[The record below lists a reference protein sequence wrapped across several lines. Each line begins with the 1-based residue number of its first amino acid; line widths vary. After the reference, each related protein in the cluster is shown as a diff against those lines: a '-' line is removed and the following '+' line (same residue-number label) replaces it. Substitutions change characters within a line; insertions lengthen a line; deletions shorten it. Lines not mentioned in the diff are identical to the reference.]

1 MYVTTF
7 YSFKGGVGRTM
18 ALVNVAAELSQRG
31 RRVLAVDFDL
41 EAPGL
46 DTFDL
51 PRPADTIPGIV
62 DYVSEYIDTGQAPDV
77 SKYIFE
83 SSGIGSDGGGLWIM
97 PSGAHLDSYA
107 STFATIDWG
116 ELYERQDGYLLFE
129 DLKAQWKATVEPD
142 YVLVDSRTGHTDVG
156 GICTRHL
163 PDAVAILFFPNT
175 QNLRGLTKVVR
186 EIRSEQ
192 RGPGKKRIGLHFI
205 MSNVPDL
212 DDEDRILEQ
221 SIASFE
227 QDLGFRDPLV
237 VHRYDS
243 LSLLNQVVFTK
254 DRPRSRL
261 AKEYQAVTAEI
272 MRHNPLDRD
281 GVIDFLDNVAPMRR
295 FPRSRGLPIRQWKE
309 IGKHLEKVEASHRDD
324 GAVLF
329 RLGSSCNRSGRFKE
343 AVELLDRAIETG
355 YINPEVYLMRAR
367 IRRLELDD
375 GEGARRDAACVIDS
389 HQASTDQVLQALS
402 IIEPENLKSVVS
414 SPALSA
420 KSPEERVWIAER
432 LNTSRTE
439 AEVAIDILQPLVAD
453 VEVSP
458 EVVNEAR
465 GHLAMSS
472 IAAGR
477 FSGAIEAILG
487 QDPNVGTMMIHH
499 AFNYG
504 MALWGEHGQ
513 ITQEP
518 FQRVLECD
526 QIDSM
531 EDPPPNYL
539 QCMAVA
545 HWITGNS
552 HAAQKLA
559 KAATREIR
567 YRKGQQISCWRYL
580 RVPRREFERDVDELL
595 KLIDGDESVKPR
607 FLLPNK

>member
-46 DTFDL
+46 DTFEL
-51 PRPADTIPGIV
+51 PRPADNIPGIV

-77 SKYIFE
+77 REYVFE
-83 SSGIGSDGGGLWIM
+83 SSGIGNDGGGLWIM
-97 PSGAHLDSYA
+97 PSGAHLDRYA
-107 STFATIDWG
+107 STFAKIDWA

-129 DLKAQWKATVEPD
+129 DLKAQWKATVKPD
-142 YVLVDSRTGHTDVG
+142 YVLVDSRTGHTDIG

-186 EIRSEQ
+186 DIRSEQ
-192 RGPGKKRIGLHFI
+192 TGPAKKRIGLHFI

-227 QDLGFRDPLV
+227 EELGFQDALV

-272 MRHNPLDRD
+272 MRHNPSDRD
-281 GVIDFLDNVAPMRR
+281 GVIDLLDNVAPVRH
-295 FPRSRGLPIRQWKE
+295 FPRSRGLPIRLWTE
-309 IGKHLEKVEASHRDD
+309 HLEKVEASHRDD

-329 RLGSSCNRSGRFKE
+329 RLGLFRNRSGRFKE
-343 AVELLDRAIETG
+343 AVELFDRAIETG
-355 YINPEVYLMRAR
+355 YIDPEVYLMRAR
-367 IRRLELDD
+367 IRRRELDD
-375 GEGARRDAACVIDS
+375 EDGARQDAARVIDS
-389 HQASTDQVLQALS
+389 QNASTDQVLQALS
-402 IIEPENLKSVVS
+402 IIGPDNLKSVVS
-414 SPALSA
+414 LSALSA
-420 KSPEERVWIAER
+420 KSPEERVWIAEQ
-432 LNTSRTE
+432 LNSSKTE
-439 AEVAIDILQPLVAD
+439 AEVAIDILLPLVAEG
-453 VEVSP
+453 EVFP
-458 EVVNEAR
+458 EVVDEAR
-465 GHLAMSS
+465 HLLVLSS
-472 IAAGR
+472 IAVGR
-477 FSGAIEAILG
+477 FSDAIEAIL
-487 QDPNVGTMMIHH
+487 DTNPSIGTMVIHY

-504 MALWGEHGQ
+504 MALWGENGQ
-513 ITQEP
+513 VTLEP

-526 QIDSM
+526 RLKPK

-545 HWITGNS
+545 HWIAGKPTV
-552 HAAQKLA
+552 ARRFA

-567 YRKGQQISCWRYL
+567 YRSGQQVSCWRYL
-580 RVPRREFERDVDELL
+580 RVPRSEFERDVADLL
-595 KLIDGDESVKPR
+595 KLIDGDESVRPR
-607 FLLPNK
+607 FVS